1 MKTAQQIARFVLT
14 LHGLIFVYF
23 REPQA
28 TQPSQAASQPAG
40 QSFVTSRALYSEI
53 IIHSQLRWLNKQ
65 RKLSVTTHA
74 DTAN

>member
-1 MKTAQQIARFVLT
+1 MKTAQQIARLVLT
-14 LHGLIFVYF
+14 LCGLIFVYF

-28 TQPSQAASQPAG
+28 TQPSQPAG